1 MRLHYFPGVIILIF
15 CFLFS
20 FGQHRKPCEG
30 PLPSV
35 KFKQKF
41 DLITSSQNETQ
52 KLRKAK
58 ELSIDFCLSTE
69 QVKAIAELFVNDYN
83 RLDFVEV
90 AYPNTTDKEN
100 FYDVYDSFAYFSNVF
115 RLHDFINGLHAAPV
129 PVPPV
134 ELPNVPPPHSPPPTT
149 TPCQVTDIDFVQVK
163 DAISKQSFNST
174 KVTVAKQVIAAKQ
187 CFSADQVREI
197 VKLFSFEDSRLEIA
211 KYAYDYCIEKR
222 NYFKVNDAFSF
233 SSSTEELAKYINSKH

>member
-1 MRLHYFPGVIILIF
+1 MAG
-15 CFLFS
+15 
-20 FGQHRKPCEG
+20 
-30 PLPSV
+30 
-35 KFKQKF
+35 
-41 DLITSSQNETQ
+41 
-52 KLRKAK
+52 
-58 ELSIDFCLSTE
+58 
-69 QVKAIAELFVNDYN
+69 
-83 RLDFVEV
+83 
-90 AYPNTTDKEN
+90 
-100 FYDVYDSFAYFSNVF
+100 
-115 RLHDFINGLHAAPV
+115 
-129 PVPPV
+129 
-134 ELPNVPPPHSPPPTT
+134 SP
-149 TPCQVTDIDFVQVK
+149 VK